1 VFVALFS
8 QGHASAYDTFYSH
21 RLTHGVSQQKY
32 WVDSTAS
39 GQATDIS
46 WAVGKWNSTIT
57 PVYWIKTS
65 TKSLSRMDWY
75 RVSSINTWWAATT
88 FYINTSTVDPEVTDW
103 VWTKVR
109 FDGDWADC
117 PNQRGVTAH
126 EIGHAFGLD
135 HVFTGTTLMRDN
147 IANQTTTTPGT
158 DEVNGINYLY

>member
-1 VFVALFS
+1 
-8 QGHASAYDTFYSH
+8 
-21 RLTHGVSQQKY
+21 
-32 WVDSTAS
+32 
-39 GQATDIS
+39 
-46 WAVGKWNSTIT
+46 
-57 PVYWIKTS
+57 
-65 TKSLSRMDWY
+65 
-75 RVSSINTWWAATT
+75 
-88 FYINTSTVDPEVTDW
+88 VTDW